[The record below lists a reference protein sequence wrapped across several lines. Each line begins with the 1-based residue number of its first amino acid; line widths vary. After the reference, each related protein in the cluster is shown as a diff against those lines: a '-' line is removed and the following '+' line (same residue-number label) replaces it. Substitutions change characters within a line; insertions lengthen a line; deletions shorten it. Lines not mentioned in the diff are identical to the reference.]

1 WVDRFTWRR
10 IDAGMVVAHGAARWY
25 RDEGF
30 GPPVKMH
37 VLWKGVDLAAFDAA
51 RTRAA
56 ALRPELG
63 LGAGDLAIGTV
74 GRLAWQKGIDDLLAA
89 VRLVRPVVPG
99 ARFFVVGSGRD
110 AEAVAAAAGA
120 PEPDG
125 A

>member
-1 WVDRFTWRR
+1 M
-10 IDAGMVVAHGAARWY
+10 IDAAEGLVAREHDAALAGRPDTPGHGAARWY

-30 GPPVKMH
+30 GPPAKMH

-51 RTRAA
+51 QTRAA
-56 ALRPELG
+56 ALRRELG

-99 ARFFVVGSGRD
+99 AR
-110 AEAVAAAAGA
+110 
-120 PEPDG
+120 
-125 A
+125 